1 MESQGIENFIT
12 KVLNS
17 EGKEVLGEQVLA
29 TLKEWKEECSSQREK
44 SSDNQIISNSPK

>member
-29 TLKEWKEECSSQREK
+29 TLKQWKEECSQTDK